1 MTLPGSATICSAGW
15 RPQLPVGLLARG
27 LQTKQVAHALGITVK
42 TADTRGQ
49 RAYRKI
55 GVSTRAAAAL
65 FAMQH
70 GLVASGEL
78 PIVRRASHW

>member
-1 MTLPGSATICSAGW
+1 MTSTGIGVRVALAVSIALNVVVLGW
-15 RPQLPVGLLARG
+15 LS
-27 LQTKQVAHALGITVK
+27 
-42 TADTRGQ
+42 TADTHVQ

-78 PIVRRASHW
+78 PIVRHASHW

>member
-1 MTLPGSATICSAGW
+1 LIGIVVTNGKHAKRLSSERDRIAWPPVRHGSVERRRIGRRPVLP
-15 RPQLPVGLLARG
+15 LE
-27 LQTKQVAHALGITVK
+27 
-42 TADTRGQ
+42 
-49 RAYRKI
+49 

-78 PIVRRASHW
+78 PIVRHASHW

>member
-1 MTLPGSATICSAGW
+1 MPAPEA
-15 RPQLPVGLLARG
+15 Q
-27 LQTKQVAHALGITVK
+27 
-42 TADTRGQ
+42 ADQ

-78 PIVRRASHW
+78 PIVRHASHW